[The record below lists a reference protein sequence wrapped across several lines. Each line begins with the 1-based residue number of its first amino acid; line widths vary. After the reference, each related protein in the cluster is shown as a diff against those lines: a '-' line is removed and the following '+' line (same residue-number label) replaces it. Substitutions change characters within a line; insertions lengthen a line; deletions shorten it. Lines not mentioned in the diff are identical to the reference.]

1 MKKWL
6 LALIIAAVLIT
17 GIAVGIVVTKVSNIV
32 KLEKQRTPDA
42 ITYNRENGKNQLKKE
57 EYPKTEKTEES
68 KFIGEEKAKEIAL
81 LKAEIKESD
90 VNYIIAK
97 LDRDDAVW
105 QYEVELRK
113 GNIEYSAD
121 IRATDGEILEWDVDR
136 D

>member
-68 KFIGEEKAKEIAL
+68 KFIGEEKAKEIAI

-105 QYEVELRK
+105 QYEVEFRK

-121 IRATDGEILEWDVDR
+121 IRATDGKILEWDVDR